1 MKIEFKAATNIGMV
15 RKANED
21 SYCILE
27 DTNSAFLCDGM
38 GGHVAGAT
46 ASQLAI
52 ETISH
57 VNLLLNR
64 QIFLKKYVKVA
75 EELSKYFYQ
84 LNTHFASSLPET
96 AVNMVNAIQLANTK
110 IFNTAADN
118 PDLQGMGTTVVGFSF
133 VENLCC
139 IAHVGDSRAY
149 RIRGD
154 QIEQQTVD
162 HSWLNELL
170 HAGKLQADE
179 ADKFPHRNVITRA
192 LGVSPTLQIDLRVDP
207 VQKGDIYIICSDG
220 LHDLIGEKEIL
231 ATIQSTDAELES
243 GIDEL
248 IKMANQRGGKDNI
261 TLVMAKILEPEE
273 MVTNYHYKA
282 TIPEENFTMTEI
294 ENKVLEIL
302 FDRNLQDTVTSP
314 IGITHED

>member
-46 ASQLAI
+46 ASQMAI
-52 ETISH
+52 ETISF
-57 VNLLLNR
+57 VNSGLNH
-64 QIFLKKYVKVA
+64 QAFLRKYAAKA
-75 EELSKYFYQ
+75 AKLSKYLYQ
-84 LNTHFASSLPET
+84 LNTHFASSLPE
-96 AVNMVNAIQLANTK
+96 AAINMVNAIQLANVK
-110 IFNTAADN
+110 IYNTASAN
-118 PDLQGMGTTVVGFSF
+118 PELQGMGTTVVGFSF
-133 VENLCC
+133 IENLCC

-149 RIRGD
+149 RCRAG

-179 ADKFPHRNVITRA
+179 VERFPHRNVITRA

-207 VQKGDIYIICSDG
+207 VQKNDIFLLCSDG

-231 ATIQSTDAELES
+231 ATIQQADADLDL
-243 GIDEL
+243 GINEL
-248 IKMANQRGGKDNI
+248 IKMANMRGGKDNI
-261 TLVMAKILEPEE
+261 TLVMAKILETDD
-273 MVTNYHYKA
+273 MATNYHYKA

-302 FDRNLQDTVTSP
+302 FDKALQDTVTSP
-314 IGITHED
+314 VGMTPK